1 MAPDHRLFFALYPET
16 ATALRI
22 AALASRVRT
31 ELGLKGRPQD
41 SHRFHITLHHLGDFV
56 GLPQRERAAAEA
68 AAATLRCEPFALQFD
83 HLLSFE
89 RKNARNR
96 PLVLGGGSG
105 LDAVRQLRRQ
115 LGEVL
120 APAGL
125 AGLAGLAGPGSFT
138 PHLTLLYDDALVP
151 QRPIEALGW
160 RADELVLVNSLIGQH
175 RHVALAR
182 WPLRA

>member
-1 MAPDHRLFFALYPET
+1 MAPDHRLFFALYPDT

-22 AALASRVRT
+22 AALASRVRA

-68 AAATLRCEPFALQFD
+68 AAATLRCAPFALHFD

-120 APAGL
+120 ARAGL
-125 AGLAGLAGPGSFT
+125 ARPGSFT

-175 RHVALAR
+175 RHVPLAR